1 MICVVLLQNCV
12 CCVEGETGSCIK
24 TCVTCGFGTTEEISI
39 KVEDA
44 IDIKDEVSIKVEAI
58 IDTGYVR
65 KT

>member
-1 MICVVLLQNCV
+1 
-12 CCVEGETGSCIK
+12 VEGETGSCIK

-58 IDTGYVR
+58 IDTGCVR